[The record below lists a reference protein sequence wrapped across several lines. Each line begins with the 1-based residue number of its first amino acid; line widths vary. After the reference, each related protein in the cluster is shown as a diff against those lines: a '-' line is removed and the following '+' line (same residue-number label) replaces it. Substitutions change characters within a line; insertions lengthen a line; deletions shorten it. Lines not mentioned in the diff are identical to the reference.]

1 MNLEILEQKIGYKF
15 NNKNL
20 LLRAVTHSSFGE
32 ENYENFEFLGDSIL
46 GFVVAE
52 YLLNNFDFKE
62 GDLTKTR
69 AKIVSANNLFTIAE
83 TLGIKDFL
91 RLGNNYKNMQVS
103 KNILADTVE
112 SIICAIYLDS
122 NIQTAKEFILNK
134 VIISYENI
142 TNLINLTIDYKTKL
156 QEKLQENGSV
166 KIEYISISEQRVG
179 NDINYTIE
187 LRVNSEVLATATASS
202 KSKAEQLCAKYVLE
216 K

>member
-52 YLLNNFDFKE
+52 YLLNNFDFNE

-69 AKIVSANNLFTIAE
+69 AKIVSANNLFAVAE

-122 NIQTAKEFILNK
+122 NIQNAKEFILNN

-166 KIEYISISEQRVG
+166 KIEYVSVLEERVG

-187 LRVNSEVLATATASS
+187 LRVNGEVLARSTAIS
-202 KSKAEQLCAKYVLE
+202 KSSAEQHCAKYVLE